1 MVHAQENLSTSI
13 KLDSLSCE
21 IVRLDIGKKAYTKI
35 MPQSLTCATKQ
46 KSSGYTESR
55 EPSASGKIACEHH
68 LCSTQMFR
76 LHKCMRSLP
85 KVKLPLHFEMCA
97 FRYKWASR
105 QYMLL
110 GAAIRLWRCE
120 VGTSRAGRSVV
131 DAIYSTVLL
140 NFDGLRRLWQARK
153 VVV

>member
-1 MVHAQENLSTSI
+1 
-13 KLDSLSCE
+13 
-21 IVRLDIGKKAYTKI
+21 
-35 MPQSLTCATKQ
+35 
-46 KSSGYTESR
+46 
-55 EPSASGKIACEHH
+55 
-68 LCSTQMFR
+68 
-76 LHKCMRSLP
+76 
-85 KVKLPLHFEMCA
+85 
-97 FRYKWASR
+97 
-105 QYMLL
+105 MLL